1 MMPSTAIFDY
11 SRPSNFAQKQGSHY
25 TQDIWKKK
33 SGFSLNSFNFRGHT
47 IHEVN
52 FYTSIYGVFWGI
64 GRCFNI
70 GHNNLNLKPRDVV
83 KWGPCLIHG
92 FSYLIR
98 PMYEIVNDADNLD
111 TAKEKLNI
119 LNIKMERNYMWRLLK
134 STRINLLKNYSFVSF
149 YIRYFL
155 KIKLKEKNNKKFYF
169 PLNNCHLKSCLL
181 EFKHQK
187 HALFI
192 FIKEPSQSPMGWQ
205 N

>member
-70 GHNNLNLKPRDVV
+70 GHNDLNLKPRDVV
-83 KWGPCLIHG
+83 KWDPCLIHG

-119 LNIKMERNYMWRLLK
+119 LNIKRK
-134 STRINLLKNYSFVSF
+134 GIT
-149 YIRYFL
+149 
-155 KIKLKEKNNKKFYF
+155 
-169 PLNNCHLKSCLL
+169 CGGC
-181 EFKHQK
+181 
-187 HALFI
+187 
-192 FIKEPSQSPMGWQ
+192 
-205 N
+205 